1 MLTDKNR
8 ESRAIKA
15 LQIGDTKTAKR
26 MVSCI
31 EDAKWRKQMTQ
42 FVMQFIK
49 SHPQVQSVA

>member
-15 LQIGDTKTAKR
+15 LQLGDTKTAKR

-31 EDAKWRKQMTQ
+31 EDAKWRKTMTR
-42 FVMQFIK
+42 FMAQFIK
-49 SHPQVQSVA
+49 SHPQMQPVT